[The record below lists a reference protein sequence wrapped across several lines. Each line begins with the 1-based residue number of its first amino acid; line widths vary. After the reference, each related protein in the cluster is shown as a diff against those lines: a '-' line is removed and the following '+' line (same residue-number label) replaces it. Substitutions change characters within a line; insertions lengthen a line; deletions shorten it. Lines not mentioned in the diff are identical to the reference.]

1 MAEVTQ
7 GRARPALAGAGAP
20 ESAGSRLTHN
30 LTAPIRGTFEQAG
43 DMGAFI
49 GRALVEIRGVWRY
62 SAEILRQVGIL
73 IVGSAAVIWF
83 MEFVM
88 GMECGLEANYVLRGY
103 GATVYSGVFTAYCA
117 ARECIPFM
125 WGCILA
131 AKVGC
136 GLVAEIGSMRI
147 NDELDAMDT
156 MGLSPMRYVVATRLV
171 ACWIAFPLIF
181 LVGMGFHYLAN
192 FFILIVTIGEVSQ
205 AGWET
210 IHWGFTQPVDI
221 LYSLIKGMTLGT
233 LIVLVAMYY
242 GYNASGGPVGVG
254 TATARSMIL
263 NLIIVCVIGAALT
276 MVFWGA
282 NPRTAVGG

>member
-1 MAEVTQ
+1 MAQPTQ
-7 GRARPALAGAGAP
+7 GRVRPAAAT
-20 ESAGSRLTHN
+20 AGSETNGNGFVDGLA
-30 LTAPIRGTFEQAG
+30 APIRSGLYTVG
-43 DMGAFI
+43 DLGAFI
-49 GRALVEIRGVWRY
+49 GRALAELGGVWRY

-83 MEFVM
+83 MEFIM

-117 ARECIPFM
+117 ARECVPFM
-125 WGCILA
+125 WGCIIA

-156 MGLSPMRYVVATRLV
+156 MGLNPMRYVVATRLV
-171 ACWIAFPLIF
+171 AAWIAFPLIF
-181 LVGMGFHYLAN
+181 LVGLGFHYLAN

-210 IHWGFTQPVDI
+210 IHWGFTEPIDI
-221 LYSLIKGMTLGT
+221 LYSLIKGMVLGT
-233 LIVLVAMYY
+233 MIVLVGMYY

-263 NLIIVCVIGAALT
+263 NLIIICVVGAALT
-276 MVFWGA
+276 MLFWGL
-282 NPRTAVGG
+282 NPNTAIGG